1 MSLDDLKVFF
11 EAEHMRAED
20 LEKGAQLTKEL
31 ELQEKLNNLKIA
43 REEARK

>member
-20 LEKGAQLTKEL
+20 LEKRA
-31 ELQEKLNNLKIA
+31 
-43 REEARK
+43 